1 MNIVKHKDISGE
13 IHIDSLQQPRGVE
26 WQICHLT

>member
-13 IHIDSLQQPRGVE
+13 IHIDNHIELLVQSGKHV
-26 WQICHLT
+26 I